1 MTRDSVNEF
10 PTLIQQEINFL
21 ETQKEHLFKADSLIK
36 AALGDC
42 NFNHLPK
49 IVIHGYFC
57 ALDDIVENAIHLND
71 TSIDL
76 LQRGMHQE
84 MV

>member
-1 MTRDSVNEF
+1 MTNSSVNEF
-10 PTLIQQEINFL
+10 STLIQQEINFL
-21 ETQKEHLFKADSLIK
+21 ETQKQHLFKADALIK

-42 NFNHLPK
+42 NFNHLSK

-57 ALDDIVENAIHLND
+57 ALDHILENAIHLND
-71 TSIDL
+71 ESIDL
-76 LQRGMHQE
+76 LQIVIHK